1 MACLTTT
8 QLRRGLPLPAAVYGR
23 NRDRPE
29 NHGVPG
35 SNPGLALLFYNVLQV
50 KRREKNE
57 APTLAGASR
66 RLRDSY
72 R

>member
-1 MACLTTT
+1 MRIFKPPGTASNVPNMT
-8 QLRRGLPLPAAVYGR
+8 
-23 NRDRPE
+23 E

-35 SNPGLALLFYNVLQV
+35 SNPGLATSFCRDLQV

-66 RLRDSY
+66 QLRDSY